1 MRFFKIIF
9 ASYAAAVGVGIAE
22 IVIGLI
28 IFGSNETDQ
37 FVDNYIIHILFI
49 VTVIVYPFMN
59 RYLK

>member
-1 MRFFKIIF
+1 MRIFKIIF

-37 FVDNYIIHILFI
+37 FVDNHIIHILFI